1 MRDSGIGIDPGA
13 LERIFELFVQ
23 EESTLQDRG
32 EPGLGIGLSL
42 ARTLVE
48 QHGGMLTA
56 QSDGAGKGST
66 FTMFLPLRSSVALEA
81 SLSPAD
87 APGIAPLR
95 VLVVDDNRD
104 SADTMVHVLQLL
116 GHEARAA
123 YGARQALAD
132 VAAFRPRLVL
142 LDLNMPDGNG
152 FAVIA
157 QLREARIR
165 RPMWRP

>member
-1 MRDSGIGIDPGA
+1 M
-13 LERIFELFVQ
+13 
-23 EESTLQDRG
+23 
-32 EPGLGIGLSL
+32 
-42 ARTLVE
+42 
-48 QHGGMLTA
+48 
-56 QSDGAGKGST
+56 
-66 FTMFLPLRSSVALEA
+66 
-81 SLSPAD
+81 
-87 APGIAPLR
+87 
-95 VLVVDDNRD
+95 VDDNRD

-157 QLREARIR
+157 QLREADPPPYVAAMTGYCQRSDR
-165 RPMWRP
+165 QTTLDAGFHAHLTTPVGP